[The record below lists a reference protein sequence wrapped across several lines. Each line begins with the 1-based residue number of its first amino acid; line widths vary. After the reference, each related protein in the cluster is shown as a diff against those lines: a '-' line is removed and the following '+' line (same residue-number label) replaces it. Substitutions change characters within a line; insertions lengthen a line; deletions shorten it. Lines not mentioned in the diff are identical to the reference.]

1 MCEIF
6 YILFHQLQLILT
18 LNSLL
23 IQNLGFFLAYTHS
36 MCEIVFENSFQEDW
50 LQLSISNI

>member
-23 IQNLGFFLAYTHS
+23 IQNLGVLLVYTHS
-36 MCEIVFENSFQEDW
+36 MCEIGFENHFQEDW
-50 LQLSISNI
+50 LQLSISSI